1 MSEQL
6 PLDSIRDDGKARPAE
21 LTPDAIDAAAAGGG
35 QQAPLRISPVQQPEA
50 TQAEWDVHLMQY
62 VRAVYKRRYLA
73 MAVFLLVVGGVTLRT
88 YTATP
93 IYEATTRLLID
104 AENPNVV
111 GFQEVINE
119 QQARADY
126 YLTQYNMLQSRSLA
140 RRTIEAMNAWQHPAL
155 GGGTAAAQPTGIVAR
170 ARGQIESWMG
180 QAPSAPI
187 SVPGVDETAQQSAVI
202 DAFLGGL
209 TISPLRNSRLVD
221 VQYRS
226 TDPDLA
232 AQAANALVSAYVDQT
247 LEYKFLASQEATDF
261 LTERLADQRRQV
273 QDAETALQ
281 RYREQNEAISLEDNE
296 NIVVQKL
303 ADLNA
308 AVTRAKT
315 IRIEKETL
323 YEQLRG
329 NRTNPALLDTFPA
342 ILTNSFIQG
351 LKSELSSLQRQ
362 KASLGEK
369 FLASHPQMVSVNTA
383 ISNTE
388 AKLAA
393 EVEKVV
399 LSVKSEYDSAL
410 AQEKSLTTAL
420 NQQKGEA
427 LAMNQKSIE
436 YSVLEREAQSGR
448 QIYDSLMQRAK
459 ETGVSGE
466 LRTSNIR
473 VVDAAERPK
482 APAYPRKR
490 LNLLA
495 GIGAGLLLAVMLAV
509 LFEYVDSRIKTPEEI
524 KGYLGLS
531 HLGMLPLMAKPA
543 DGARYVRLDAAVPAN
558 FSEAF
563 RVLRTNVLFSSASDG
578 AQTMIV
584 TSTGPGE
591 GKSLVASNL
600 AISLAQAG
608 KRVLLID
615 ADMRKPKVQDVF
627 GVPAEPGLSNLLV
640 ADAKASE
647 CVRPSGAKELW
658 VLPAGR
664 IPPNPAELLGS
675 QRFQDLL
682 TSLKSHFDWIIIDTP
697 PVMAVADVSVIAH
710 LVSGTLFVIGSEMT
724 SRHAARTAVQQL
736 AGVQARFV
744 GAVLNRVDLERNSY
758 YYSQY
763 YRREYTSYYI
773 KNAG

>member
-6 PLDSIRDDGKARPAE
+6 PLDPIRSGPHTRPSE
-21 LTPDAIDAAAAGGG
+21 LTPDAIDAVTTVGGAAGN
-35 QQAPLRISPVQQPEA
+35 PRPIQPIQPA
-50 TQAEWDVHLMQY
+50 GSDSDWDVNLMPY

-73 MAVFLLVVGGVTLRT
+73 IAVFLLVSGVVAFRT
-88 YTATP
+88 FAATP
-93 IYEATTRLLID
+93 VYEASARLLID

-111 GFQEVINE
+111 GFREVIDE
-119 QQARADY
+119 QQERSDY
-126 YLTQYNMLQSRSLA
+126 YLTQYNILQSRSLA
-140 RRTIEAMNAWQHPAL
+140 RRTLDSIGGWQHPAF
-155 GGGTAAAQPTGIVAR
+155 GGSAGPPAPGLVATAREKVYGWFGLR
-170 ARGQIESWMG
+170 A
-180 QAPSAPI
+180 SAPEMTI
-187 SVPGVDETAQQSAVI
+187 PAADETTQQSAAI
-202 DAFLGGL
+202 DAFLSQL

-221 VQYRS
+221 VVFRS
-226 TDPDLA
+226 TDQDLTA
-232 AQAANALVSAYVDQT
+232 RAANAVVDAYIAQA
-247 LEYKFLASQEATDF
+247 LEYKFLASQEATNF
-261 LTERLADQRRQV
+261 LTDRLADQKQQV
-273 QDAETALQ
+273 QAAEVALQ
-281 RYREQNEAISLEDNE
+281 RYREQNEAISLEDRE

-303 ADLNA
+303 ADLSA

-315 IRIEKETL
+315 LRIEKETV

-329 NRTNPALLDTFPA
+329 NRNNPALLDTFPA

-351 LKSELSSLQRQ
+351 LKIELASLQRQ
-362 KASLGEK
+362 KAGLAEK

-383 ISNTE
+383 ITNTE
-388 AKLAA
+388 AKLAT

-399 LSVKSEYDSAL
+399 LSVKSEFDAAL
-410 AQEKSLTTAL
+410 AQERSLTGAL
-420 NQQKGEA
+420 NQQKTEA

-436 YSVLEREAQSGR
+436 YSVLEREVQSGR
-448 QIYDSLMQRAK
+448 QIYDSLMQRSK

-473 VVDAAERPK
+473 LVDAAERPQSH
-482 APAYPRKR
+482 AYPQTR
-490 LNLLA
+490 LNLMA
-495 GIGAGLLLAVMLAV
+495 GAGAGLLLAVLVAV
-509 LFEYVDSRIKTPEEI
+509 FFEYVDSRIKTPEEI
-524 KGYLGLS
+524 KGYLGLP
-531 HLGMLPLMAKPA
+531 HLGMLPLMSKPA
-543 DGARYVRLDAAVPAN
+543 DGVKYVRLDSAVPAN

-563 RVLRTNVLFSSASDG
+563 RVLRTNVLFSSTNDG
-578 AQTMIV
+578 AQTMLV

-647 CVRPSGAKELW
+647 CVRPSGSKELW

-675 QRFQDLL
+675 QRFEDLL
-682 TSLKSHFDWIIIDTP
+682 NSLKSHFDWIIIDTP

-710 LVSGTLFVIGSEMT
+710 LVSGTLFVIGAEMT

-736 AGVQARFV
+736 SGVQARFV

-763 YRREYTSYYI
+763 YRREYTTYYI